1 MFNPQNVRRRVADE
15 QVRTDRLAE
24 IKTANMSMVRCQ
36 WEASQMRMDPMKRQR
51 FVEKEVANE
60 IEQGNRELILLRRAR
75 MKEFLEAEAAGF
87 EASLNVRGLA
97 FAKHRQ

>member
-1 MFNPQNVRRRVADE
+1 MNNPQNVRRRVADE
-15 QVRTDRLAE
+15 QVRTDRLVE
-24 IKTANMSMVRCQ
+24 IKTANASMVRCQ
-36 WEASQMRMDPMKRQR
+36 WEASQMRMDPMKRER

-87 EASLNVRGLA
+87 EASLNARGLA